1 VPRANGE
8 TAVSEPAKQLAH
20 AAFVQIDAKFGCN
33 AVTQISTPEP
43 HDAVAGEIGALLD
56 PSCNLTLFDPAQ
68 ACGPAAT
75 RPVGKSIQ
83 ARA

>member
-1 VPRANGE
+1 MPRANGE

-43 HDAVAGEIGALLD
+43 HDVLLERLRD
-56 PSCNLTLFDPAQ
+56 WVHRYN
-68 ACGPAAT
+68 
-75 RPVGKSIQ
+75 Q
-83 ARA
+83 ARAWMDLPTGRVAAGPQA